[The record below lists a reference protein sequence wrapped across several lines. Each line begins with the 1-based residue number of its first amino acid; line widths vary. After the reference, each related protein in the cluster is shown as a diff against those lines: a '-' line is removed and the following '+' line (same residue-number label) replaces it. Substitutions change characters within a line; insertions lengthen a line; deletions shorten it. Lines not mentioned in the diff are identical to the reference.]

1 MADRCDIAVVGGGV
15 VGASAALALSRA
27 GFDVQLIERA
37 APPPPAGAD
46 YDPRVYALAPSSA
59 ALLDGLGVWS
69 SLPADRL
76 CAYQRMRVWESAP
89 ERALS
94 FGASEVGEAL
104 LGWIAE
110 QSQLLSALWARFP
123 AGLARPDTAVEDAQ
137 FGAGARL
144 ILSRGE
150 LQARL
155 VIAAEGAV
163 SPLRER
169 AGIETAQRDY
179 GQLALVTHVQT
190 REPHRGVALQRFLPG
205 GPLAFLPLAD
215 GRRSIVWSL
224 PVEEA
229 RHLQALPQAD
239 FHQQLASAIQFE
251 TGDILASTPRALF
264 PLRLMHATEY
274 VRDALALVGDSAH
287 VVHPLAGQGVNLGL
301 ADVSE
306 LVRVLIEA
314 RDQRSDWAGA
324 RVLRRYERARKA
336 ANLEML
342 ALTDLLDRSFRSALP
357 GLPRLLDA
365 GLALLDRMAPAKQA
379 LIRRALA

>member
-15 VGASAALALSRA
+15 VGAAAALALSRA
-27 GFDVQLIERA
+27 GFDVQLIERG
-37 APPPPAGAD
+37 APPPQPGD
-46 YDPRVYALAPSSA
+46 EYDPRVYAIAPSSA
-59 ALLDGLGVWS
+59 ALLRQLDVWQQ
-69 SLPADRL
+69 LPTQRL
-76 CAYQRMRVWESAP
+76 CAYQGMRVWESAP
-89 ERALS
+89 ERGLA
-94 FGASEVGEAL
+94 FAAADVGENQ

-110 QSQLLSALWARFP
+110 QSQLLAALWQQLP
-123 AGLARPDTAVEDAQ
+123 AGIARANTSVDGASFDNGAQ
-137 FGAGARL
+137 L
-144 ILSRGE
+144 QLSGGT

-155 VIAAEGAV
+155 VIAAEGAG

-169 AGIETAQRDY
+169 AGIATTEREY
-179 GQLALVTHVQT
+179 EQLALVTHVQT
-190 REPHRGVALQRFLPG
+190 SEPHRGLALQRFLPG

-224 PVEEA
+224 PVDEA
-229 RHLQALPQAD
+229 RHLQALPQHE

-251 TGDILASTPRALF
+251 TGDIIGSTPRSLF

-287 VVHPLAGQGVNLGL
+287 VIHPLAGQGVNLGL
-301 ADVSE
+301 ADVGE
-306 LVRVLIEA
+306 LVRVLVEA
-314 RDQRSDWAGA
+314 RDRRSDWAGA

-342 ALTDLLDRSFRSALP
+342 ALTDLLDRSFRTQLP
-357 GLPRLLDA
+357 GVPRLLDA
-365 GLALLDRMAPAKQA
+365 GLAMLDRIAPAKQA